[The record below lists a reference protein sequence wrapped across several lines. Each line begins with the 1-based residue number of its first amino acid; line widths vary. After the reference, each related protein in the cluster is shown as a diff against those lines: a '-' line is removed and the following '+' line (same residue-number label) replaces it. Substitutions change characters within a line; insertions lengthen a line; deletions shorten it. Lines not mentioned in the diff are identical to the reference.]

1 MLTFSRPAELPIPQG
16 ALLQSSEHYEF
27 VPPPECD
34 AQLQFHV
41 ICNGRRIGQ
50 ARLDRIERPS
60 SGDNRI
66 LSLLDAR
73 HRATYALTM
82 IRISENHRNRGI
94 GTVLLKEIL
103 HYARSHN
110 VHRITGAIDGGAPGE
125 RARLREWFRRNGFA
139 IVDENRIE
147 FQRT

>member
-27 VPPPECD
+27 IPPAEYD

-41 ICNGRRIGQ
+41 ICNGLRIGQ

-60 SGDNRI
+60 SGDNRV
-66 LSLLDAR
+66 LNLLDVR
-73 HRATYALTM
+73 HRTAYTLTM
-82 IRISENHRNRGI
+82 IRISENYRNRGI

-103 HYARSHN
+103 HYFRSHN
-110 VHRITGAIDGGAPGE
+110 VHRITGEIDDSTQVE
-125 RARLREWFRRNGFA
+125 RARLQDWFRRNGFA
-139 IVDENRIE
+139 IVGENTIE
-147 FQRT
+147 FQRP

>member
-27 VPPPECD
+27 IPPLEYD
-34 AQLQFHV
+34 AQLQFYV

-60 SGDNRI
+60 SGDNRV
-66 LSLLDAR
+66 LNLLDAR
-73 HRATYALTM
+73 HRSTYILTM
-82 IRISENHRNRGI
+82 IRISENYRNRGI

-103 HYARSHN
+103 HYFRSHN
-110 VHRITGAIDGGAPGE
+110 VHRITGEIDGSTPLE
-125 RARLREWFRRNGFA
+125 CTRLREWFRHNGFT
-139 IVDENRIE
+139 IVDENTIE
-147 FQRT
+147 FQRP